1 MSRLLAFT
9 FCCALAACAG
19 KGGDQPVRSYDLGVE
34 APRTP
39 LPALRAIA
47 VRAPMPFDGIEMYY
61 RLAWRDG
68 AEIASFA
75 NSRWAAP
82 PAELMR
88 RQLVRALPAS
98 ASVPCA
104 LEIELQDFSQRFSGP
119 AASEARIEL
128 RAWLAIADGRI
139 AARSFSIAEAGAGD
153 NAASGAGAFA
163 RAAERAIGELSGWIG
178 AQPSCRGS

>member
-1 MSRLLAFT
+1 MSRLLAAAL
-9 FCCALAACAG
+9 CCALAACAG
-19 KGGDQPVRSYDLGVE
+19 KGNDQPVRSYDLGVE

-39 LPALRAIA
+39 LPGLRAVT
-47 VRAPMPFDGIEMYY
+47 VRAPMPLDGVEMYY

-88 RQLVRALPAS
+88 RQLLRALPATSS
-98 ASVPCA
+98 APCA
-104 LEIELQDFSQRFSGP
+104 LEVELQDFSQRFSAP
-119 AASEARIEL
+119 DTSEARIEL
-128 RAWLAIADGRI
+128 RAWLATADSRI
-139 AARSFSIAEAGAGD
+139 AARSFSHAEAGAGA
-153 NAASGAGAFA
+153 NAASGARAFA

-178 AQPSCRGS
+178 AQPSCRGG

>member
-1 MSRLLAFT
+1 MIRLLAAAL
-9 FCCALAACAG
+9 CCALASCAG
-19 KGGDQPVRSYDLGVE
+19 SGRDQPIRSYDLGVE
-34 APRTP
+34 APRAQ
-39 LPALRAIA
+39 LPALRAVA
-47 VRAPMPFDGIEMYY
+47 VRAPVPFDGIEMYY

-82 PAELMR
+82 PPELMR
-88 RQLVRALPAS
+88 RQLLRALPAS
-98 ASVPCA
+98 VNVPCT
-104 LEIELQDFSQRFSGP
+104 LDIELQDFSQRFSGP
-119 AASEARIEL
+119 EASEARIEL
-128 RAWLAIADGRI
+128 RASLATAEGRV
-139 AARSFSIAEAGAGD
+139 AARSFNVAEAGAGA